1 MGIIS
6 GVNTTIN
13 NLIFSIDAANTR
25 GYPGTGLTYNS
36 LYAGIGATL
45 VNGTG
50 FSTANGGSFFF
61 DGTNDYMIVNHTQT
75 SILQYSVSM
84 WIKFSSNGSFFNNRG
99 LTGTNGVSYS
109 LRLESNSLSYVPV
122 DSDGIIAQ
130 VTTSGSGINFTDNT
144 WRHLVTTMSVP
155 NGTTLTSGNFTSYLK
170 CYVNGSEV
178 SLSSS
183 QFTGVPAHPTTG
195 RESLQIGRS
204 FAWGTYITGNISNI
218 QVYNSQLSAAEV
230 RQNYNATKRR
240 YL

>member
-1 MGIIS
+1 MGVVA
-6 GVNTTIN
+6 GANAVND
-13 NLIFSIDAANTR
+13 NLIFTIDAGNTR

-36 LYAGIGATL
+36 LYSGIGATL

-84 WIKFSSNGSFFNNRG
+84 WIKFTSAGAFFNNRG
-99 LTGTNGVSYS
+99 LTGTNGVSYT
-109 LRLESNSLSYVPV
+109 LRMEGSGALSYVPV

-130 VTTSGSGINFTDNT
+130 VQTSGINFINNT
-144 WRHLVTTMSVP
+144 WRHIVTTMSVP

-170 CYVNGSEV
+170 CYVNGAEV
-178 SLSSS
+178 SLISS
-183 QFTGVPAHPTTG
+183 QFTSVPAHPTTG

-204 FAWGTYITGNISNI
+204 YAWGTYITGNIANI

-230 RQNYNATKRR
+230 LQNYNSTKRR
-240 YL
+240 FL